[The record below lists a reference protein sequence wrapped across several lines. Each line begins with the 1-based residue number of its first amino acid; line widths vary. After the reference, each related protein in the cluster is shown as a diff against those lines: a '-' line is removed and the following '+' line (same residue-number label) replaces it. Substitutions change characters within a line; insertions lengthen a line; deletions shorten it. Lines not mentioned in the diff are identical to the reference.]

1 MKFAPIGRAPLLC
14 VLALLLLSATAAT
27 ARASFGDRTLRKG
40 SHGHDVRV
48 LQSWLTHLG
57 VRTTVDGAFGR
68 GTRRSVRRFERRH
81 GLRVDGLVS
90 RREAALMRRLIS
102 APPASV
108 ETPIVP
114 GAVAQLTADG
124 RTAAAPAEAPEPV
137 KAVIAAANE
146 ITNTPYRYGGGHGKG
161 FDDTAFDCSGSVS
174 HALHGG
180 NLLTR
185 PLDSSQLEHW
195 GRHGRGAWITVYA
208 NSGHA
213 YMTVAGLRFDTSG
226 AGEDGPRW
234 RPTPRS
240 GHGYVARHPVGL

>member
-1 MKFAPIGRAPLLC
+1 MGRAPMLC
-14 VLALLLLSATAAT
+14 ALALLLLSVTAAT
-27 ARASFGDRTLRKG
+27 ARASFGDKTLRKG
-40 SHGHDVRV
+40 SRGHDVRV

-57 VRTTVDGAFGR
+57 FRTTVDGAFGR
-68 GTRRSVRRFERRH
+68 ATRHSVRRFEHHQTIRI
-81 GLRVDGLVS
+81 DGVVS

-102 APPASV
+102 VPAAPV

-114 GAVAQLTADG
+114 GAVAQLTADQ
-124 RTAAAPAEAPEPV
+124 RTAAAPAEAPEAV
-137 KAVIAAANE
+137 KEVIAAANG

-180 NLLTR
+180 NLLHR

-208 NSGHA
+208 NAEHA

-234 RPTPRS
+234 RPAPRA
-240 GHGYVARHPVGL
+240 GHGYVARHPTGL